1 MAENQTITL
10 RCPKC
15 GDKNRFEAP
24 TVMNAGKEEDLP
36 ALVKLFESAESGFK
50 KGKSVYLHV
59 SPVRAHGKLGLA
71 RAPGLFPV
79 PRL

>member
-15 GDKNRFEAP
+15 GDKYRFEAP

-50 KGKSVYLHV
+50 KENPFTFMCPRCGHTESSV
-59 SPVRAHGKLGLA
+59 
-71 RAPGLFPV
+71 
-79 PRL
+79 

>member
-15 GDKNRFEAP
+15 GDPYRFEAP

-50 KGKSVYLHV
+50 KENPFTFMCPL
-59 SPVRAHGKLGLA
+59 RARGKLGLA
-71 RAPGLFPV
+71 RAPRLFPV